1 MLLPRVCNPCMLQMG
16 VGPRLRGRSDDVSD
30 RLSIIDMSRGPT
42 DGTAD
47 SLESAAGHCKP
58 TLPRLKGER
67 SSHLVVGCVSGERSD
82 HRNIKDLFVKKNRRA
97 AAEPHA
103 MQTKTRVTATIADMA
118 ELTARLQCLSQ
129 EAPQACAEEAGPL
142 SVAVNLSSA
151 QKAVARFAENET
163 DDALWESAQSVQ
175 TCAANTCVSRG
186 KCAIM

>member
-1 MLLPRVCNPCMLQMG
+1 MLLPRVCNPCMLQVG

-47 SLESAAGHCKP
+47 SLESAAGHCAP

-67 SSHLVVGCVSGERSD
+67 SSESSD